1 MKIIDCRYRPDTEAW
16 LASFRTSPVYARYMR
31 GSALADRP
39 AKSLEQCVAELEAL
53 NIVRAVIE
61 GRDIESSSATPSTN
75 ALAEADAA
83 AFPDL
88 FLCAR
93 CYDPWKGMT
102 AYRAM
107 KDALAA
113 GRACAAVIE
122 PGMARCPA
130 DDARYYPLY
139 ALCCDAGAPVIVTA
153 GLAPR
158 LAGVTLDEARPLRL
172 DRVAADFPDLRLLM
186 SHGGYPFV
194 SEALGVA
201 LRHENLFLD
210 LSGTTGRP
218 LAEAYARAAAGD
230 LADRF
235 VFSSANPFTPAA
247 TALRQAQALGFSADI
262 REGFFYGNALRLFK
276 NALA

>member
-16 LASFRTSPVYARYMR
+16 LAGFRASPVYARYLP
-31 GSALADRP
+31 GSALAATPSR
-39 AKSLEQCVAELEAL
+39 SLAECAAELKAL
-53 NIVRAVIE
+53 HIVRAVIE
-61 GRDIESSSATPSTN
+61 GRDIESGSATPSTN

-93 CYDPWKGMT
+93 CYDPWKGMA
-102 AYRAM
+102 AYRGM

-139 ALCCDAGAPVIVTA
+139 ALCCDMGAPVLVTA

-158 LAGVTLDEARPLRL
+158 LAGVGLDEARPLRL
-172 DRVAADFPDLRLLM
+172 DKVATDFPDLRLLM

-210 LSGTTGRP
+210 LSGAAGKP
-218 LAEAYARAAAGD
+218 LADAYVNAAAGD

-235 VFSSANPFTPAA
+235 VFSSANPFTPVA
-247 TALRQAQALGFSADI
+247 TALRQAQAFGFSADI